1 MRKLV
6 VSTYTTLDGV
16 IQPLDWSGQDHS
28 LEAQEERGA
37 YARELLFSADA
48 LLLGRETYEIF
59 AEAWS
64 SRTSADDGPGE
75 AGCVDRI
82 NSLPKHVASTTLR
95 EPLAWNATLLQ
106 GDIPAAVSKLKDQP
120 GQTIMMYGCGQLA
133 RTLLEHGLIDEFLF
147 WVYPV
152 VRGAGRDSS
161 PMAPM
166 LTWSSWNHA
175 RSRLVTLC
183 SPAGRS
189 GKPEGLWGIRT

>member
-1 MRKLV
+1 MRKLF

-16 IQPLDWSGQDHS
+16 IQPLDWSGQNHS

-64 SRTSADDGPGE
+64 SRTAADDGPGE
-75 AGCVDRI
+75 EGCVDRI
-82 NSLPKHVASTTLR
+82 NSLPKYVASRTLV

-152 VRGAGRDSS
+152 VRGSGARLFTDGANADLELLESRSFKAGFTVFTCR
-161 PMAPM
+161 PKER
-166 LTWSSWNHA
+166 N
-175 RSRLVTLC
+175 
-183 SPAGRS
+183 
-189 GKPEGLWGIRT
+189 

>member
-1 MRKLV
+1 MRNLV

-16 IQPLDWSGQDHS
+16 IQPLDWSGQNHS
-28 LEAQEERGA
+28 LDAQQERGA

-64 SRTSADDGPGE
+64 SRTAADDGPGE

-82 NSLPKHVASTTLR
+82 NSLPKYVASTTLV

-152 VRGAGRDSS
+152 VRGSGTRLFTDGANADLELLESRSFKAGFAVFTCR
-161 PMAPM
+161 PKER
-166 LTWSSWNHA
+166 N
-175 RSRLVTLC
+175 
-183 SPAGRS
+183 
-189 GKPEGLWGIRT
+189 